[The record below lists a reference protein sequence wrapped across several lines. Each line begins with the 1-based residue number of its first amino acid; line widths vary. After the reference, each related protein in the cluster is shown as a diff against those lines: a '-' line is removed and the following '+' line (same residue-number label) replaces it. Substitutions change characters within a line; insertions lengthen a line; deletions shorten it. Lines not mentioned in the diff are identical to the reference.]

1 MANPLVAETK
11 DSTKAYSGVSLLE
24 SAADLK
30 SAIESGDW
38 ASVAMG
44 AVGTAL
50 DALSMAMDPFGAV
63 LAAGVGWLMEHVG
76 PLKEA
81 LNGLTGNADEIA
93 AQSETWKNIAT
104 ELGSIGED
112 LTGMVKADTVSWT
125 GNAADTYRQRA
136 DDTVTLLNTAQKGC
150 EGASSGVKTAGEVV
164 AAVRALVRDIIA
176 ELIGHL
182 ISWALQVVFTLG
194 IGLTWVVPQ
203 VINAVAK
210 TASKIADLVKRLV
223 TALKAL
229 VPLLK
234 RAGDLFS
241 DAAKALR
248 NIKPG
253 KAAPPPK
260 SIDIKGNPKD
270 IGGPKGNGSPD
281 APPPKGDGTTPSG
294 AKGDGTTPSGGK
306 GGPDAPPKTDPPPAS
321 KGPDDTPKSPDPSP
335 NSSTT
340 PSGAGKGGGDKGPG
354 SSNKPDNPRDRG
366 VGPDDRVC
374 KSDPVDVAN
383 GDVIL
388 EQRDLE
394 LTDPLPLVLDR
405 THISSYRAGQWF
417 GPTWTSTV
425 DQRLELDGE
434 HVCYFSA
441 DGLILVYP
449 HAAAG
454 VPVLPLEGP
463 RRPLTRTGTGY
474 SLYDPLTRRTLTFAP
489 LPGQGDALQPVQ
501 RVEDVSGSSI
511 SVAYTPM
518 GAPSRLSHSA
528 GYEVELTTDRG
539 RVVAVEVL
547 DGDTGFRVRA
557 TRYDYDARGRLVAIF
572 DSSETAVRFEYDAAG
587 RITGWQDR
595 NDVWYRY
602 LYDVDGRC
610 VVTVG
615 DGGFLDGRFAYD
627 PARRVTTFTDSLG
640 HRTEHHFNHLGQ
652 LVREVDPLGAV
663 TSSTW
668 DRYDRQQS
676 RTDALGRT
684 TLFEH
689 DEDGDLR
696 AVVRPDGSRVA
707 VTRHLDGA
715 LDITV
720 EAAGRIWRRTYPA
733 GSAPDPYTTQLG
745 VSDGSA
751 ATAAEEEPA
760 APGTAAVTAA
770 HARERGTDTDL
781 FGRPKAVLDVVGGRN
796 QLRWSVEG
804 KLLAR
809 TNPAGAQEQWRYDW
823 QGNELGHTGLLG
835 QAEVREYGPFDLLT
849 AVTDATGARTSYT
862 YDTELRLVAVT
873 NPAGLTWHYTYDP
886 AGRLAAE
893 SDFDGRVSRYAHDP
907 AGRLVRSESAGLVV
921 EYTYDALG
929 NVVSRRTAD
938 ELTTFGHDPVG
949 RLAAAANAESRVD
962 IERDEQGRVLA
973 HTVDGRTISFG
984 YDDENH
990 LVRRR
995 TPSGVDSVWRFD
1007 PDGVPLALETA
1018 GQSIH
1023 FGHDGA
1029 AETRR
1034 VFGDVVL
1041 DQAYAG
1047 ERLTAQTV
1055 SVAGRPVHT
1064 RGYDYRPDGEL
1075 AGIDDNTTGPVRY
1088 QLDAAG
1094 RVTAVTGPNCAE
1106 QYRYDG
1112 AGNITGTA
1120 RERRFYTGT
1129 RLTTSDT
1136 AAYEYDPQGRLV
1148 ARRTP
1153 DGVWHY
1159 TWNALGRLTGVVT
1172 PDGSQWRYR
1181 YDPLGRRTAKQRIV
1195 AGAPGGA
1202 PVVAE
1207 EVLFTWDGTTLVEEQ
1222 AGARVTTWEYH
1233 PDDGKPLAQLA
1244 SGRLATV
1251 VTDQVGAPVELV
1263 DAAGALLWR
1272 GQADLWGADTADPS
1286 GTPLRFPGQYRDAE
1300 TGLHYNVYR
1309 YYDPATG
1316 RYLSPDPLGLEPAPN
1331 PVAYVPNPLL
1341 AADPLGLAPTVAPC
1355 GKIINDGPP
1364 KRKRSE
1370 DDSTG
1375 ASGSGSNK
1383 RPNTGKNYKP
1393 GDIVNDDL
1401 KDPAIDKYKNF
1412 PPAPEGAGKGFKD
1425 AEGKSKIKRSEDVGE
1440 AGAHD
1445 YLKKVTGKDDLQM
1458 ITPTKDNPLEAGKY
1472 GKEPGKPW
1480 PNAVAFNGRNVADVS
1495 YWDGK
1500 TMHVVEAKGNGS
1512 TLSGGMTGRT
1522 QRFDPSDGSPVP
1534 QADRP
1539 VDVKLNQ
1546 GDEDYLKDVAAN
1558 MKHTQPTAKSYDG
1571 RAEVGT
1577 AIWDSIKDGN
1587 YKYVPVNTTVG
1598 PDGKAVVKVT
1608 PGYGE

>member
-1 MANPLVAETK
+1 MVNPLVAETK
-11 DSTKAYSGVSLLE
+11 DSTTAYSGISLLE
-24 SAADLK
+24 SANDLK

-38 ASVAMG
+38 ASVALG
-44 AVGTAL
+44 SVGTAL
-50 DALSMAMDPFGAV
+50 DALSMAMDPFGAI
-63 LAAGVGWLMEHVG
+63 LAAGVGWLIEHVG

-112 LTGMVKADTVSWT
+112 LTGMVKADTASWT

-136 DDTVTLLNTAQKGC
+136 QDTVTLLETAQKGC

-194 IGLTWVVPQ
+194 IGMTWVVPQ

-248 NIKPG
+248 KIKPG
-253 KAAPPPK
+253 KSAPPPK
-260 SIDIKGNPKD
+260 HADINGNPKD

-281 APPPKGDGTTPSG
+281 GNTSPSG
-294 AKGDGTTPSGGK
+294 AKGDGTTTSGAK
-306 GGPDAPPKTDPPPAS
+306 GGDNPPKADPPPAS
-321 KGPDDTPKSPDPSP
+321 KGPDDPPKSPDPAP
-335 NSSTT
+335 GGGSTT
-340 PSGAGKGGGDKGPG
+340 PSGAGKGDGGKG

-383 GDVIL
+383 GDVVL

-394 LTDPLPLVLDR
+394 LPDPLPLVLDR
-405 THISSYRAGQWF
+405 THISSYRAGLWF

-425 DQRLELDGE
+425 DQRLELDDE

-441 DGLILVYP
+441 DGLVLVYP
-449 HAAAG
+449 HAGPG

-463 RRPLTRTGTGY
+463 RRPLTRTATGY
-474 SLYDPLTRRTLTFAP
+474 TLHDPLARRTLTFAP
-489 LPGQGDALQPVQ
+489 LPGRGDALQPLH
-501 RVEDVSGSSI
+501 RVEDVGGAVI
-511 SVAYTPM
+511 SVAYTPS
-518 GAPSRLSHSA
+518 GEPSRLTHSA
-528 GYEVELTTDRG
+528 GYEVALTTSGG
-539 RVVAVEVL
+539 RVVAVDVV
-547 DGDTGFRVRA
+547 DGDTGYRVRT
-557 TRYDYDARGRLVAIF
+557 TRYDYDPRGRLVGVS
-572 DSSETAVRFEYDAAG
+572 DSSETPVRFEYDDAG
-587 RITGWQDR
+587 RITGWHDR
-595 NDVWYRY
+595 NGAWYRY
-602 LYDVDGRC
+602 VYDAGGRC

-627 PARRVTTFTDSLG
+627 PAQRVTRFTDSLG
-640 HRTEHHFNHLGQ
+640 HTSEYRFNELGQ
-652 LVREVDPLGAV
+652 LVRETDPLGAV
-663 TSSTW
+663 TAYTW
-668 DRYDRQQS
+668 DRYDRMRS
-676 RTDALGRT
+676 RTDPLGHT
-684 TLFEH
+684 TRFEH
-689 DEDGDLR
+689 GEAGELQ

-715 LDITV
+715 LDIAV
-720 EAAGRIWRRTYPA
+720 EAGGRVWRRHYPA
-733 GSAPDPYTTQLG
+733 GGAPDPYTTLPG
-745 VSDGSA
+745 IADGSA
-751 ATAAEEEPA
+751 EGAPGGEEPA
-760 APGTAAVTAA
+760 EPGTAAAA
-770 HARERGTDTDL
+770 AARVRERGSGTDL
-781 FGRPKAVLDVVGGRN
+781 FGRPKSVTDAAGARSA
-796 QLRWSVEG
+796 LRWSVEG

-809 TNPAGAQEQWRYDW
+809 TTPSGAQEAWRYDR

-835 QAEVREYGPFDLLT
+835 QAEAREYGSFDLLT
-849 AVTDATGARTSYT
+849 AVTDPTGARTAYT

-893 SDFDGRVSRYAHDP
+893 SDFDGRVTRYTHDA
-907 AGRLVRSESAGLVV
+907 AGRLVRSESGGLVV
-921 EYTYDALG
+921 EYGYDVLG
-929 NVVSRRTAD
+929 NVVSRRAAD
-938 ELTTFGHDPVG
+938 ELTTFTHDPVG
-949 RLAAAANAESRVD
+949 RLAGAANAESRVD
-962 IERDEQGRVLA
+962 IERDDQGRVLA

-990 LVRRR
+990 LVHRR
-995 TPSGVDSVWRFD
+995 TPAGVASVWRFD
-1007 PDGVPLALETA
+1007 PDGVPVALETA
-1018 GQSIH
+1018 GQSIRL
-1023 FGHDGA
+1023 GHDGG

-1041 DQAYAG
+1041 EQAYAG
-1047 ERLTAQTV
+1047 DRLTGQTV
-1055 SVAGRPVHT
+1055 TVAGRRVHS

-1075 AGIDDNTTGPVRY
+1075 AGIDDDATGPVRY
-1088 QLDAAG
+1088 QLDPAG
-1094 RVTAVTGPNCAE
+1094 RVTAVTGPNRAE

-1112 AGNITGTA
+1112 AGNVTGTA

-1129 RLTTSDT
+1129 RLTTSET
-1136 AAYEYDPQGRLV
+1136 AAYEYDAHGRLV
-1148 ARRTP
+1148 ARR
-1153 DGVWHY
+1153 DVSGAGWQY
-1159 TWNALGRLTGVVT
+1159 TWSALGRLTGVVT
-1172 PDGSQWRYR
+1172 PDGSHWRYR

-1195 AGAPGGA
+1195 AGGPGGA

-1207 EVLFTWDGTTLVEEQ
+1207 QVLFTWDGTTLVEEQ
-1222 AGARVTTWEYH
+1222 AGPRVTTWEYH

-1244 SGRLATV
+1244 AGRLATV
-1251 VTDQVGAPVELV
+1251 VTDQVGAPIELV

-1272 GQADLWGADTADPS
+1272 GQADLWGAPVTPDGPS

-1309 YYDPATG
+1309 YYDPATA

-1331 PVAYVPNPLL
+1331 PVAYVANPLV
-1341 AADPLGLAPTVAPC
+1341 AADPLGLAPTVSPC
-1355 GKIINDGPP
+1355 GKVSDDRAP

-1370 DDSTG
+1370 DDSTN

-1383 RPNTGKNYKP
+1383 KPNTGKDYKP

-1401 KDPAIDKYKNF
+1401 KHPAVDKYKDF
-1412 PPAPEGAGKGFKD
+1412 PKGEGRGYKDDGGKTKT
-1425 AEGKSKIKRSEDVGE
+1425 KRSEDVGE

-1445 YLKKVTGKDDLQM
+1445 YLKKVTGRDDLEM
-1458 ITPTKDNPLEAGKY
+1458 ITPSKTDPLPAGKY
-1472 GKEPGKPW
+1472 GTKPGEPW
-1480 PNAVAFNGRNVADVS
+1480 PNAVAFNGNNVADVS

-1500 TMHVVEAKGNGS
+1500 TLHVVEAKGNGS
-1512 TLSGGMTGRT
+1512 TLTGGLMHGRV
-1522 QRFDPSDGSPVP
+1522 QKFDPDTGAPVP
-1534 QADRP
+1534 PVNRP
-1539 VDVKLNQ
+1539 NEVRLDQ
-1546 GDEDYLKDVAAN
+1546 GDKDYLKDVAAN
-1558 MKHTQPTAKSYDG
+1558 MWNSKPENRTFDG
-1571 RAEVGT
+1571 RGEVGESMWKALHNGT
-1577 AIWDSIKDGN
+1577 PPV
-1587 YKYVPVNTTVG
+1587 KYVPVNTTIG

>member
-1 MANPLVAETK
+1 MVNPLVAETK
-11 DSTKAYSGVSLLE
+11 DSTKAYSGISLLE
-24 SAADLK
+24 SANDLK

-38 ASVAMG
+38 ASVALG
-44 AVGTAL
+44 SVGTAL
-50 DALSMAMDPFGAV
+50 DALSMAMDPFGAI

-104 ELGSIGED
+104 ELGSVGED

-125 GNAADTYRQRA
+125 GAAADTYRQRA
-136 DDTVTLLNTAQKGC
+136 QDTVTLLETAQKGC

-176 ELIGHL
+176 ELVGHL
-182 ISWALQVVFTLG
+182 ISWALQVLFTLG

-248 NIKPG
+248 KIKPG
-253 KAAPPPK
+253 KTAPPPK
-260 SIDIKGNPKD
+260 HADIKGGPKD
-270 IGGPKGNGSPD
+270 IGGPKG
-281 APPPKGDGTTPSG
+281 KGDGDGTSTSG
-294 AKGDGTTPSGGK
+294 AKGDGTSTSGAK
-306 GGPDAPPKTDPPPAS
+306 GDPPPKSDPPPGS
-321 KGPDDTPKSPDPSP
+321 KGPDDNPKGPDSSPGGG
-335 NSSTT
+335 STT
-340 PSGAGKGGGDKGPG
+340 PSGGGKGDGGGKGG
-354 SSNKPDNPRDRG
+354 SNKPDNPRDRG

-394 LTDPLPLVLDR
+394 LPDPLPLVLDR

-425 DQRLELDGE
+425 DQRLELDDE

-441 DGLILVYP
+441 DGLVLVYP
-449 HAAAG
+449 HADPG
-454 VPVLPLEGP
+454 VAVLPLEGP
-463 RRPLTRTGTGY
+463 RRPLTRTATGY
-474 SLYDPLTRRTLTFAP
+474 TLHDPLARRTLTFAP
-489 LPGQGDALQPVQ
+489 LPGRGAALQPLN
-501 RVEDVSGSSI
+501 RVEDATGAVI
-511 SVAYTPM
+511 ECAYTPS
-518 GAPSRLSHSA
+518 GEPSRLTHSA
-528 GYEVELTTDRG
+528 GYEVALTTDRG
-539 RVVAVEVL
+539 RVVAVDVV
-547 DGDTGFRVRA
+547 DGDTGYRVRA
-557 TRYDYDARGRLVAIF
+557 VRYDYDPRGRLVAVV
-572 DSSETAVRFEYDAAG
+572 DSSETPIRFEYDDTG
-587 RITGWQDR
+587 RITGWHDR
-595 NDVWYRY
+595 NGVWYRY
-602 LYDVDGRC
+602 VYDADGRC

-627 PARRVTTFTDSLG
+627 SAQRVTRFTDSLG
-640 HRTEHHFNHLGQ
+640 HTSEHHFNELGQ
-652 LVREVDPLGAV
+652 LVRDVDPLGAV
-663 TSSTW
+663 TGYTW
-668 DRYDRQQS
+668 DRYDRMRS
-676 RTDALGRT
+676 RTDPLGHT

-689 DEDGDLR
+689 DEAGALR

-715 LDITV
+715 LDIAV
-720 EAAGRIWRRTYPA
+720 EAAGRVWRRHYPA
-733 GSAPDPYTTQLG
+733 GRAPDPYTTLPG
-745 VSDGSA
+745 IADGA
-751 ATAAEEEPA
+751 DETAPVAEEPA
-760 APGTAAVTAA
+760 AATAERG
-770 HARERGTDTDL
+770 RERGDGTDL
-781 FGRPKAVLDVVGGRN
+781 FGRPKAVVDATGGRSAV
-796 QLRWSVEG
+796 RWSVEG

-809 TNPAGAQEQWRYDW
+809 TTPSGAQEVWRYDR

-835 QAEVREYGPFDLLT
+835 QAEAREYGPFDLLT
-849 AVTDATGARTSYT
+849 AVTDPTGARTAYT

-893 SDFDGRVSRYAHDP
+893 SDFDGRVTRHTHDA
-907 AGRLVRSESAGLVV
+907 AGRLVRTESGGLVV
-921 EYTYDALG
+921 EYGYDVLG

-938 ELTTFGHDPVG
+938 ELTTFAHDPVG
-949 RLAAAANAESRVD
+949 RLATAANAESRVD
-962 IERDEQGRVLA
+962 IERDDSGRVLA
-973 HTVDGRTISFG
+973 HTVDGRTVSFG

-990 LVRRR
+990 VVHRR

-1007 PDGVPLALETA
+1007 PDGVPVALETA
-1018 GQSIH
+1018 GQSIR
-1023 FGHDGA
+1023 FGHDGG

-1041 DQAYAG
+1041 EQAYAG
-1047 ERLTAQTV
+1047 EHLTGQTV
-1055 SVAGRPVHT
+1055 TVAGRRVHA

-1075 AGIDDNTTGPVRY
+1075 AGVDDDATGPVRY

-1094 RVTAVTGPNCAE
+1094 RVTAVTGPNRAE

-1129 RLTTSDT
+1129 RLTASDT
-1136 AAYEYDPQGRLV
+1136 AAYEYDAHGRLV
-1148 ARRTP
+1148 SRR
-1153 DGVWHY
+1153 DASGAVWQY
-1159 TWNALGRLTGVVT
+1159 AWSALGRLTGVVT
-1172 PDGSQWRYR
+1172 PDGSHWRYR

-1195 AGAPGGA
+1195 AGPGGA

-1207 EVLFTWDGTTLVEEQ
+1207 QVLFTWDGTTLVEEQ
-1222 AGARVTTWEYH
+1222 AGPRVTTWEYH

-1244 SGRLATV
+1244 AGRLATV
-1251 VTDQVGAPVELV
+1251 VTDQVGTPIELV

-1272 GQADLWGADTADPS
+1272 GQADLWGSDLADPG

-1316 RYLSPDPLGLEPAPN
+1316 RYLSPDPLGLDPAPN
-1331 PVAYVPNPLL
+1331 PVAYVTNPLV
-1341 AADPLGLAPTVAPC
+1341 AADPLGLAPTVSPC
-1355 GKIINDGPP
+1355 GKVKDDRVP

-1370 DDSTG
+1370 DDSTQ

-1383 RPNTGKNYKP
+1383 KPNTGKDYKP

-1412 PPAPEGAGKGFKD
+1412 PKD
-1425 AEGKSKIKRSEDVGE
+1425 DPDNPLGRRLKDDEGKTKVKRSEDVGE

-1445 YLKKVTGKDDLQM
+1445 YLKKTTGKDDLDM
-1458 ITPTKDNPLEAGKY
+1458 ITPTKANPLPAGKY
-1472 GKEPGKPW
+1472 GTKPGEPW
-1480 PNAVAFNGRNVADVS
+1480 PNAVAFNGNNVADVA

-1500 TMHVVEAKGNGS
+1500 TLHVVEAKGNGS
-1512 TLSGGMTGRT
+1512 TLTGGPMHGRV
-1522 QRFDPSDGSPVP
+1522 QKFDPNTGNPVP
-1534 QADRP
+1534 PAQRP
-1539 VDVKLNQ
+1539 NDHRMDQ
-1546 GDEDYLKDVAAN
+1546 GSTEYLKDVAAN
-1558 MKHTQPTAKSYDG
+1558 MKNSKPENATYDG
-1571 RAEVGT
+1571 RGEVGT
-1577 AIWDSIKDGN
+1577 SIWNAIHNGHPPV
-1587 YKYVPVNTTVG
+1587 KYVPVNTTVG